1 MKNIIQLLL
10 VLTIY
15 STATFAQNNTEA
27 TKLAHQMADA
37 LYKTANLPGLSV
49 AVMKDGKIIYAE
61 GFGYADIEKKI
72 PVTTATQFRT
82 ASVGKVI
89 TATAIGKLVQ
99 EGKLDLE
106 AVVQQYVPEFPVK
119 EFPITIRQLAGH
131 LSGLPHYNDKDKLEN
146 RFYPSVKDALSV
158 FAHEPLLSKPGTKYS
173 YSTHGFTLLSA
184 AIEKASGKNYLD
196 YMKTNVF
203 LPLGMNSTGPDLRA
217 NPSKNMSTL
226 YNMTNGI
233 PEKEKQSEDP
243 SYKWAGGGL
252 ISTPTDLVKMAE
264 GYFNGFLKPQTADTL
279 FKSQLLASGRETQV
293 GIGWRISQDVDG
305 RMVRDHS
312 GSMGGARSVISIY
325 PEQHVAIAIM
335 TNAQWSSM
343 TEETAQMM
351 MIPFL
356 SGSTKTDLPQWNFK
370 LQVSF
375 LSGKNEKTFSDGT
388 ITLNGSTGSLTI
400 SAGFTEKKTMQL
412 IQLEKNRYAWIRPDA
427 ICYLEI
433 ESKDNKLTGKA
444 IAYGTQLN
452 HNPLTNPPFME
463 FVSIN

>member
-1 MKNIIQLLL
+1 MKKSIYLLL
-10 VLTIY
+10 TLFTCTTSV
-15 STATFAQNNTEA
+15 FAQNDKEA
-27 TKLAHQMADA
+27 IKLAHQMADA

-61 GFGYADIEKKI
+61 GFGYADIEKKML
-72 PVTTATQFRT
+72 VTTTTQFRT

-99 EGKLDLE
+99 EGKLDLNAE
-106 AVVQQYVPEFPVK
+106 VQQYVPEFPVK
-119 EFPITIRQLAGH
+119 EFPVTIRQLAGH

-146 RFYPSVKDALSV
+146 RFYPTVKDALSV

-184 AIEKASGKNYLD
+184 AIESASGSNYLD
-196 YMKTNVF
+196 YMKNNVF
-203 LPLGMNSTGPDLRA
+203 LPLGMKSTGPDLRA
-217 NPSKNMSTL
+217 NPSKNMSAL

-233 PEKEKQSEDP
+233 PEREKEPEDP

-252 ISTPTDLVKMAE
+252 ITTPSDLVKMAE
-264 GYFNGFLKPQTADTL
+264 GYFNGFLKPKTVDTL
-279 FKSQLLASGRETQV
+279 FKTQKLASGRETQV

-312 GSMGGARSVISIY
+312 GSMGGARSVISVY
-325 PEQHVAIAIM
+325 PEQHAAIAIM

-351 MIPFL
+351 MLPFL
-356 SGSTKTDLPQWNFK
+356 SASTKTDIPQGNFK
-370 LQVSF
+370 LEVSS
-375 LSGKNEKTFSDGT
+375 LSGRNEKTFSDGT
-388 ITLNGSTGSLTI
+388 IALKGSTGVLTI
-400 SAGFTEKKTMQL
+400 SAGFNEKKTMPL
-412 IQLEKNRYAWIRPDA
+412 IHLEGKRYAWVRPDA

-433 ESKDNKLTGKA
+433 NLKDNKLTGKA

-463 FVSIN
+463 FASVN